1 MIKFIQVDKIY
12 PSGHQALKEV
22 NFHIEKGEMLFL
34 TGHSGAGKTSLLKL
48 ILCMEH
54 PSRGKIIVKDNDL
67 SRLGKSRIP
76 LLRKRMG
83 AIFQNPLLLPNRTIF
98 ENVALPLYIDHYSL
112 KDMQR
117 RVRAALD
124 KVGLLNKEKM
134 YPHSLSQ
141 GEQQRVSI
149 ARAVVNRPEI
159 LLADEPTGNLD
170 ADLAYEIMRLFAA
183 FHQIGTTIIVAT
195 HDLAM
200 IAKFKYPVMRLQ
212 QGLFEKMT

>member
-1 MIKFIQVDKIY
+1 MIKFIQVHKTY
-12 PSGHQALKEV
+12 SSGHQALKEV
-22 NFHIEKGEMLFL
+22 DFHIETGEMVFL

-54 PSRGKIIVKDNDL
+54 PSRGKIIVKGNDL
-67 SRLGKSRIP
+67 SSLRKSRIP
-76 LLRKRMG
+76 QLRKRIG
-83 AIFQNPLLLPNRTIF
+83 AIFQNPLLLPNRTVF
-98 ENVALPLYIDHYSL
+98 ENVALPLYIDNYSL
-112 KDMQR
+112 RDMQR
-117 RVRAALD
+117 RVRAALE
-124 KVGLLNKEKM
+124 KVGLLNKERM

-170 ADLAYEIMRLFAA
+170 ANLGYEITRLFEA
-183 FHQIGTTIIVAT
+183 FHQIGATVIVAT

-200 IAKFKYPVMRLQ
+200 IAKFKHPIMRLQ
-212 QGLFEKMT
+212 QGRLEKIT